1 MVKHIVSWNFAENLT
16 EEEKQ
21 NKAQAI
27 KRELENLI
35 NLIPGIVSI
44 KVYTKPLQSSD
55 VDIVLD
61 SVFESEE
68 ALLNYQ
74 THPEHVRVGTEF
86 VKPVTINR
94 KCVDFLM
101 D

>member
-1 MVKHIVSWNFAENLT
+1 MVKHIVAWNWAEHLT
-16 EEEKQ
+16 EEQKEKSAQ
-21 NKAQAI
+21 NM
-27 KRELENLI
+27 KRELESLI

-44 KVYTKPLQSSD
+44 KLYTRPLQSSD
-55 VDIVLD
+55 SDLLLD

-68 ALLNYQ
+68 ALMAYQ

-86 VKPVTINR
+86 VKPVVRNR
-94 KCVDFLM
+94 KCIDIVM